1 MTADG
6 AAEATGVTW
15 MLWVQASRLR
25 RHQAQRTLGAWRL
38 LCGLFTEW
46 SPKRRVDG
54 EY

>member
-1 MTADG
+1 MAADG

-25 RHQAQRTLGAWRL
+25 RHQAQRRLGARRL
-38 LCGLFTEW
+38 LCWLFTEW
-46 SPKRRVDG
+46 WPKRMVDG